1 MQSSNDNIL
10 LDQAASLLSDLK
22 KASYI
27 ANLWGMPNEVRETI
41 IMQTETCDER
51 NFNLFMACIQIYC
64 IENDI
69 AFNSENKNENKQIIS
84 DFIMTTACIHYTE
97 SLKAIK

>member
-1 MQSSNDNIL
+1 MQSNNDKIL

-27 ANLWGMPNEVRETI
+27 ASLWGMPDELREII

-51 NFNLFMACIQIYC
+51 NFDLFMSCVQLYC

-69 AFNSENKNENKQIIS
+69 AFNIENKNENKQIIS
-84 DFIMTTACIHYTE
+84 DFIMETACMHYYK